1 MKKKQKDPNALR
13 FKDYFGTTTMSVTD
27 CMASGFMTSLFMMY
41 LTDYAGIGKWGAI
54 LGSALLMFAR
64 LFDAVNDPL
73 EGYIMDKAKVGKHGK
88 YRPFI
93 LISILFTAV
102 GVSGLFFLPE
112 AISNS
117 PVLICAWVI
126 GFYLLFDI
134 GASFYAPNLV
144 YRTMTLDPN
153 ERGKLMIGP
162 RMAGMLVG
170 MLGTSLLTIINTI
183 NASINNMHT
192 SFGLAISGFMLVGCI
207 VSVIGLALVKERHHA
222 PQKDNEEKVKLTDI
236 FLLLK
241 ENKALRYKFLDQ
253 LCSGFI
259 WTFLF
264 ATMSY
269 YIKWGFCTDLSTGEV
284 DTASMGL
291 YVMLGAMLMFVPL
304 ILGTF
309 IATPIMKK
317 IGSPIKF
324 HRILIL
330 LQAISCLLLFVLE
343 ILGILRGSPA
353 LFFGLMAIVTVAI
366 GCDYIPG
373 EILNIEVMDYEI
385 YLHGKDR
392 SALCNAFNRFL
403 VKGQSAVSSG
413 LIGVILV
420 AIGYE
425 VDSVTDAFIGELSAI
440 PTMLTWFIVVMGLVP
455 GILGVISFL
464 FLRKYPINN
473 EIRAEMNEKLRK

>member
-1 MKKKQKDPNALR
+1 MKKTKNPNALR

-27 CMASGFMTSLFMMY
+27 CIASCIMTNLFMMY

-93 LISILFTAV
+93 LISILFTAI
-102 GVSGLFFLPE
+102 GVAGLFFLPE
-112 AISNS
+112 AISNN
-117 PVLICAWVI
+117 PAMICVWVV
-126 GFYLLFDI
+126 GFYLLYDI
-134 GASFYAPNLV
+134 GASFFAPNLV
-144 YRTMTLDPN
+144 YRTMTLDSN
-153 ERGKLMIGP
+153 ERGKLLIGP
-162 RMAGMLVG
+162 RMASMVVG
-170 MLGTSLLTIINTI
+170 MFGAAMFTIIESI
-183 NASINNMHT
+183 DKSINNMHIA
-192 SFGLAISGFMLVGCI
+192 FGVTITGFVVIGSV
-207 VSVIGLALVKERHHA
+207 VSIIGLALVKERHHA
-222 PQKDNEEKVKLTDI
+222 PKDENEEKVKLTDI

-241 ENKALRYKFLDQ
+241 ENIALRYKFLDQ

-269 YIKWGFCTDLSTGEV
+269 YIKWGFCTDLTTGEV
-284 DTASMGL
+284 DTAAMGL
-291 YVMLGAMLMFVPL
+291 YVMIGAMLMFVPL

-309 IATPIMKK
+309 IAAPIMKK

-330 LQAISCLLLFVLE
+330 LQAIPCLVLFVLE
-343 ILGILRGSPA
+343 ILGILRSSPA
-353 LFFGLMAIVTVAI
+353 IFFAMMAIVTVAI

-373 EILNIEVMDYEI
+373 ETLNIEVMDYEI

-392 SALCNAFNRFL
+392 SALCNACNRFL
-403 VKGQSAVSSG
+403 TKGQSAVSSG

-425 VDSVTDAFIGELSAI
+425 VDSVTDQFVGELSAI
-440 PTMLTWFIVVMGLVP
+440 PTMLTWFIVIMGLIP
-455 GILGVISFL
+455 GILGVISWL
-464 FLRKYPINN
+464 FLKKYPITD
-473 EIRAEMNEKLRK
+473 EIRADMDKVLKK